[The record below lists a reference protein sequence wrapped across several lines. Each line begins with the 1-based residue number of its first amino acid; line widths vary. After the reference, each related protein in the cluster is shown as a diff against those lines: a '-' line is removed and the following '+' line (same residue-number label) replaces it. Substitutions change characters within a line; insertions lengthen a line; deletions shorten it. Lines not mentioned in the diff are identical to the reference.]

1 MGRNCPRRRATSTGA
16 AFGWSRRS
24 APTSRRRCTRSS
36 KATIQRARPRDGD
49 DDDDDDQVARKLS
62 PFLFSLVLSIFASS
76 TMADEGRDSVMEVAK
91 HMGKSLA
98 VSKNAA
104 DDMMRVL
111 SRYEGEAPMFPLSAT
126 VEAEAAAEAE
136 EKDEKA
142 FAAAEDAIRRS
153 NSSSSPSEMVDYL
166 YAVDDAIAAA
176 ALRGEL
182 ASRAAE
188 AVQAA
193 MPRLEEEV
201 RALLGSSV
209 HRLSLDSSDGL
220 DDAATP
226 DGSPRRDALSPD
238 AAASVTGAAERM
250 LRAGYG
256 PELAQVYVAVRR
268 DALAESVAHLGV
280 EAVAIEEVLKMEWVV
295 LDQKMRRW
303 SHAVRAVVKTLLAG
317 ERRLCDEVFAS
328 DEELGHECFADVA
341 RGCVLQLI
349 GFADAVA
356 MSTPATEKLYRM
368 LGMYEALTDVEA
380 DLESLFTGD
389 ARDFF
394 SAEVSSVVAQLGNT
408 VRHTID
414 QFVNVIHG
422 ESSRRPVHG
431 GEIHPMTRYVL
442 NYCGLLAECR
452 ATLDMVLA
460 DNNDNN
466 DDDDAPTDGASSTP
480 SGRCMRELLTHLLRK
495 LDEKSRLYD
504 DAGLK
509 NIFLMNNL
517 YYIVQKM
524 MEYPALRELLGDDWV
539 RRHRGQIRQYETG
552 YLRASWMA
560 VLACLRDDSSP
571 PAHSRA
577 APKDKARS
585 FNAAFEELYRSQ
597 TAWKVADPQLREEL
611 RIAVSERLIPAYRSF
626 VGRSRPLLESGGS
639 GRHSAARHIKYSL
652 EDLEDYM
659 LDFFEG
665 VQKFVR

>member
-1 MGRNCPRRRATSTGA
+1 
-16 AFGWSRRS
+16 
-24 APTSRRRCTRSS
+24 
-36 KATIQRARPRDGD
+36 
-49 DDDDDDQVARKLS
+49 
-62 PFLFSLVLSIFASS
+62 
-76 TMADEGRDSVMEVAK
+76 MADGARDAVVEVAK

-111 SRYEGEAPMFPLSAT
+111 SRYEGEAPMFPLSPP
-126 VEAEAAAEAE
+126 VDQAE
-136 EKDEKA
+136 EEEV
-142 FAAAEDAIRRS
+142 FAAAEDVIRRC
-153 NSSSSPSEMVDYL
+153 NSASSPSSEMVDYL
-166 YAVDDAIAAA
+166 YAVDDAIAAT

-201 RALLGSSV
+201 RALLGSSTR
-209 HRLSLDSSDGL
+209 RLSLDSFEDL
-220 DDAATP
+220 DDAGAATTP
-226 DGSPRRDALSPD
+226 DGGVAD
-238 AAASVTGAAERM
+238 RM

-268 DALAESVAHLGV
+268 DALAESAAHLGV
-280 EAVAIEEVLKMEWVV
+280 EAVAIEEVLRMEWGV
-295 LDQKMRRW
+295 LNQRIRWW

-341 RGCVLQLI
+341 RGCLLQLI

-368 LGMYEALTDVEA
+368 LGMYEALTAVEP
-380 DLESLFTGD
+380 DIESLFTGD

-394 SAEVSSVVAQLGNT
+394 SSEVTGVAAQLGNT
-408 VRHTID
+408 IRHTID

-422 ESSRRPVHG
+422 ESSRRSVHG

-460 DNNDNN
+460 DNNN
-466 DDDDAPTDGASSTP
+466 DDDTNDHDDNNGGGGGAASSTP
-480 SGRCMRELLTHLLRK
+480 SGRCMREILTHLLRN

-517 YYIVQKM
+517 YYTVQKM
-524 MEYPALRELLGDDWV
+524 MENPALRELLGDDWV

-552 YLRASWMA
+552 YLRASWMS
-560 VLACLRDDSSP
+560 VLASLRDDASP
-571 PAHSRA
+571 AAAAHAHGGRA
-577 APKDKARS
+577 ALKEKARS

-597 TAWKVADPQLREEL
+597 TAWKVTDPQLREEL

-626 VGRSRPLLESGGS
+626 VGRSRQLLESGSSS
-639 GRHSAARHIKYSL
+639 GRHSSSAAKHIKYSL